1 MIDNGDLGN
10 DDDFGFELEE
20 NKSEDE
26 MLQKTM
32 IKKKKLQ
39 GEMEDDYEYIER
51 NELVGNNRNKR
62 KLKNG

>member
-20 NKSEDE
+20 NKSEEE

-39 GEMEDDYEYIER
+39 GEMEDDYEYIGR